1 MKKLYILSTMMVLTM
16 LFSFSTS
23 GQTQKEKTQITSRYN
38 SAEIDKL
45 QRQFSA
51 DALKKRQEALQA
63 AKQND
68 WPIIIEENGT
78 YAELQRLAPDGSP
91 IYYTTFNVDAARST
105 RTDHL
110 NIGGSLGLSLD
121 GQNMTAHVWD
131 GGLARPTH
139 QEYDGPGGNNR
150 FSIGDG
156 SSTLNFHAAHV
167 TGTIIASGVQPAAKG
182 MAPRAQALGYD
193 WNSDLSEATN
203 AANNGMLISN
213 HSYGYRSDL
222 LPDYYFGAYI
232 TNSRDWDNLMYN
244 APNYLMVVAAGNDGN
259 SNFNGSPLGGNS
271 AYDKLTGHSTSKN
284 NMVVANAQDANI
296 DASGNLISVFINS
309 SSSEGPTDDLRIK
322 PDITGNGTGVY
333 STYESSDTAY
343 NSITGTSMA
352 SPNVAGS
359 LLLLQQHAN
368 NLNGSF
374 MRAATLKGLALH
386 TADDAGPTG
395 PDPVYGWG
403 LLNAKRAAETL
414 STNGNESQVS
424 ELTLVSGQTYQITV
438 DSDGIND
445 LVASI
450 SWTDPAG
457 TATTALN
464 SSTPRLVNDLDI
476 RVSQGGTTFTPW
488 LLTGVTTNGKGDNVV
503 DPFERV
509 EVANASGTYTI
520 TVSHKGSLSGGSQN
534 YSLIITGLSSTPV
547 VCNADTPT
555 NVTVS
560 AFADTTATINWDAV
574 PGASYSVRYR
584 PVGGNWTTTAVSGT
598 SINLSGLAPETT
610 YEVQVR
616 SECPDNSTSTY
627 SGSVNFTT
635 TEIQL
640 NYCDAASTNVND
652 EYISRV
658 QLNTIDNSSGAQFYS
673 NFTNIST
680 TLTQGQ
686 AYTITITPTWTGTI
700 YQEGYSVWI
709 DYNKD
714 GDFADAGEQVWTQAA
729 TTATPVSGSFTIP
742 AGTVVGNTRMR
753 VTMQYNAIPAPCG
766 SFTYGEV
773 EDYTVNLQGAA
784 PDTEKPVIT
793 LNGVSPV
800 NVEQG
805 NSYTDAGATASDNV
819 DGNLTA
825 DIVVGGDTVNTN
837 VVGSYVITYNVS
849 DAAGNAADEVTR
861 TVNVVPE
868 TTPPVITLIG
878 SPTVNINVGGTY
890 IDEGATASDNFDG
903 DITSSI
909 VTVNPIDTSVAGTYV
924 VTYNVSDAA
933 GNTADEVTRTVNVI
947 ADTTPPVITLI
958 GSPTVNLNVGDPYND
973 AGATAVD
980 NIDGDITSS
989 IVTVNPV
996 NTSAAGSY
1004 TVTYNVSD
1012 AAGNAASEVIRTVNV
1027 TNPPP
1032 PPSGCANAVGLPYS
1046 EGFENTIGAWTQ
1058 SSADDLDW
1066 IVDANGTPSNNTGP
1080 SSAVQGS
1087 YYIYVEASGNGT
1099 GYPNKRAIITSPCF
1113 DLSGLTNP
1121 TFDFNYHMYGST
1133 NMGTIDVEVSTDNG
1147 NSWTSIWNE
1156 SGNKGNQWNFA
1167 SLDLAAYVGTA
1178 IQLRFNR
1185 LVGSTWQ
1192 ADIAIDNVRLSEDD
1206 GGGSVGDC
1214 SALDLNRTYFPFSN
1228 QDNGTS
1234 QLQNGNTELVLQ
1246 NNAWKY
1252 INLNYTI
1259 TPNTVIQFD
1268 FGSTIEGEIHGLGFE
1283 SDNNLSSNLIFK
1295 VHGTQNWGIR
1305 DFDNYPNNSQ
1315 WISYSIN
1322 VGSFYTGTT
1331 DRLVFVADHDGGARN
1346 GNSFFRNVVIFED
1359 ANANGIC
1366 DGSEFA
1372 VQTLLSDNLSPVAG
1386 NNATEGLDVVI
1397 YPNPVRGN
1405 ILNVKLKGDMD
1416 NPRFKITNM
1425 LGQVVKEGQLNNQ
1438 QIQVNQ
1444 LQSGVYFLE
1453 LSDESQS
1460 VIKRFIVE

>member
-1 MKKLYILSTMMVLTM
+1 MMMFLTT
-16 LFSFSTS
+16 LTY
-23 GQTQKEKTQITSRYN
+23 GQTENEIKTITSRYN
-38 SAEIDKL
+38 TAVINQLERSFNAN
-45 QRQFSA
+45 
-51 DALKKRQEALQA
+51 ALKEKQAALQA
-63 AKQND
+63 ARTNN
-68 WPIIIEENGT
+68 WPVIIEENGT
-78 YAELQRLAPDGSP
+78 YAELQKLAPDGSP

-105 RTDHL
+105 RTNHL

-121 GQNMTAHVWD
+121 GQNMIAHVWD
-131 GGLARPTH
+131 GGLARPSH

-150 FSIGDG
+150 FSFGDN
-156 SSTLNFHAAHV
+156 STTLNFHAAHV

-232 TNSRDWDNLMYN
+232 TDSRDWDNLMFN
-244 APNYLMVVAAGNDGN
+244 APFYLMVVSAGNDGN
-259 SNFNGSPLGGNS
+259 TNYNGSPLGGNS
-271 AYDKLTGHSTSKN
+271 AYDKLTGNATSKN
-284 NMVVANAQDANI
+284 NMVVANAQDANV
-296 DASGNLISVFINS
+296 DASGNLVSVFINS

-333 STYESSDTAY
+333 STYASSDTAY
-343 NSITGTSMA
+343 NSISGTSMS

-359 LLLLQQHAN
+359 LLLLQQHHN

-395 PDPVYGWG
+395 PDPVFGWG
-403 LLNAKRAAETL
+403 LLNAKRAAEAL
-414 STNGNESQVS
+414 SANGNESQIN
-424 ELTLVSGQTYQITV
+424 ELTLASGQTYQITV

-445 LVASI
+445 LMASI

-457 TATTALN
+457 TATTATN
-464 SSTPRLVNDLDI
+464 STTPRLVNDLDI
-476 RVSQGGTTFTPW
+476 RVSQGGTTYTPW
-488 LLTGVTTNGKGDNVV
+488 RLTGVTTNGKGDNSA

-520 TVSHKGSLSGGSQN
+520 TVTHKGSLSGGSQN

-547 VCNADTPT
+547 VCNATTPA
-555 NVTVS
+555 NVTVA
-560 AFADTTATINWDAV
+560 AFADTTATITWDPV
-574 PGASYSVRYR
+574 PGATYTLRYR
-584 PVGGNWTTTAVSGT
+584 ETGTTTWATTTPGT
-598 SINLSGLAPETT
+598 SSANLTGLSPETT
-610 YEVQVR
+610 YEVQVQ
-616 SECPDNSTSTY
+616 SECPDNSTSSY
-627 SGSVNFTT
+627 SSSVNFTT

-686 AYTITITPTWTGTI
+686 TYSITVTPTWTGTV
-700 YQEGYSVWI
+700 YQEGYAVWI

-714 GDFADAGEQVWTQAA
+714 GDFADAGEQVWSQSA

-742 AGTVVGNTRMR
+742 SGTVTGNTRMR
-753 VTMQYNAIPAPCG
+753 VTMRYNAIPAPCG
-766 SFTYGEV
+766 NFTYGEV
-773 EDYTVNLQGAA
+773 EDYTVNLQGSA
-784 PDTEKPVIT
+784 PDTVKPVIT
-793 LNGVSPV
+793 LNGASPV

-805 NSYTDAGATASDNV
+805 NSYSDAGATASDDV
-819 DGNLTA
+819 DGNITS

-837 VVGSYVITYNVS
+837 VVGTYVITYNVS
-849 DAAGNAADEVTR
+849 DAAGNAADEVSR
-861 TVNVVPE
+861 TVNV
-868 TTPPVITLIG
+868 TPDVTVPVITLVG
-878 SPTVNINVGGTY
+878 SPTVDVNVGETY
-890 IDEGATASDNFDG
+890 IDAGATATDSFDG
-903 DITSSI
+903 DITSDI
-909 VTVNPIDTSVAGTYV
+909 VTINPVNTSVAGSYV

-933 GNTADEVTRTVNVI
+933 GNAADEVSRTVNVL

-958 GSPTVNLNVGDPYND
+958 GSATVDVNLGAAYTDD
-973 AGATAVD
+973 GATAVD
-980 NIDGDITSS
+980 NVDGDITSS

-996 NTSAAGSY
+996 DTSVAGTY
-1004 TVTYNVSD
+1004 IVTYNVSD
-1012 AAGNAASEVIRTVNV
+1012 AAGNAASEETRTVNV

-1032 PPSGCANAVGLPYS
+1032 PPPAGCAGAISVPYS

-1058 SSADDLDW
+1058 SSADDLNW
-1066 IVDANGTPSNNTGP
+1066 TVDANGTPSSSTGP
-1080 SSAVQGS
+1080 SSAIQGS

-1121 TFDFNYHMYGST
+1121 KFDFNYHMYGSS
-1133 NMGTIDVEVSTDNG
+1133 NMGTIDVEASTDNG
-1147 NSWTSIWNE
+1147 STWTSLWNE

-1167 SLDLAAYVGTA
+1167 SLDLSAYAGGSV
-1178 IQLRFNR
+1178 QLRFNR

-1192 ADIAIDNVRLSEDD
+1192 ADIAIDNVQLSEDA
-1206 GGGSVGDC
+1206 GGETPLCGS
-1214 SALDLNRTYFPFSN
+1214 LDFNRTYFPFSN
-1228 QDNGTS
+1228 QDNGSS

-1259 TPNTVIQFD
+1259 TPNTVVQFD
-1268 FGSTIEGEIHGLGFE
+1268 FGSTIQGEIHGLGFE

-1305 DFDNYPNNSQ
+1305 DFDNYPNNGQ
-1315 WISYSIN
+1315 WVNYSIN
-1322 VGSFYTGTT
+1322 VGSYYTGVA

-1346 GNSFFRNVVIFED
+1346 GNSFYRNVVIFED
-1359 ANANGIC
+1359 ANSNGIC
-1366 DGSEFA
+1366 DGAEFA
-1372 VQTLLSDNLSPVAG
+1372 VQTILADNLSPVQG
-1386 NNATEGLDVVI
+1386 NNATEGLDVLI

-1405 ILNVKLKGDMD
+1405 ILNVRLDGNMD
-1416 NPRFKITNM
+1416 DPTFKISNM
-1425 LGQVVKEGQLNNQ
+1425 LGQVVKEGRLNNR
-1438 QIQVNQ
+1438 QIQVNE
-1444 LQSGVYFLE
+1444 LQSGVYFLQ

-1460 VIKRFIVE
+1460 VTKRFIVE